1 MARGA
6 ETRSVPVRLEE
17 EASAAGRKGAEVET
31 QSYIASDHS
40 FTVGV
45 LPLRGTCS
53 KTPQLI
59 SSQFSTPDRSSPICV
74 GSNIHGEN
82 EEFQSPVVDVDT

>member
-1 MARGA
+1 MARGE

-17 EASAAGRKGAEVET
+17 EASAAGRRGAEEET

-40 FTVGV
+40 FTAGV

-53 KTPQLI
+53 KTPLLI
-59 SSQFSTPDRSSPICV
+59 SFSIFLPPPKL
-74 GSNIHGEN
+74 SNMCRI
-82 EEFQSPVVDVDT
+82 